1 LTVFL
6 FVFATLLITGTV
18 IFSIFNGY
26 KKHLALLFFTFIQL
40 FYLLYAP
47 WVNLIR
53 NDFTHFNSF
62 DANLEKQDF
71 TFGAFILSL
80 HLILFYFGYLIGFVT
95 KNKISSNLKTSTIE
109 LKKKSV
115 YIYII
120 FFILISINFAFGEIS
135 LYDILLG
142 KDESVTLGFKGGTN
156 WISSMADSLIILFI
170 ITLYFDINLLFRWI
184 MYPLTIFLFLL
195 LGFRYRF
202 LLLIFGISFLY
213 LKNQKLNFLKT
224 FKIFL
229 IFLSFFYFF
238 MVISENRSNFY
249 TNKYDNIVLNP
260 LTFDYESIYNNSLG
274 SIVDFTL
281 YKNLNNGTIVYD
293 YGESMFVY
301 PIIMFLPSS
310 LFNNNEK
317 PYPAPQIKNIDDAL
331 NVPRSYGQACT
342 FIGMTYNAF
351 SVYGVIF
358 FSTILGLFTS
368 KLEYNNSKG
377 PNLFIKIA
385 TILSLFQLY
394 TRGYLGLFLLPLFFM
409 YLPIFLMK
417 LKFKLY

>member
-1 LTVFL
+1 
-6 FVFATLLITGTV
+6 
-18 IFSIFNGY
+18 
-26 KKHLALLFFTFIQL
+26 
-40 FYLLYAP
+40 
-47 WVNLIR
+47 
-53 NDFTHFNSF
+53 
-62 DANLEKQDF
+62 
-71 TFGAFILSL
+71 
-80 HLILFYFGYLIGFVT
+80 
-95 KNKISSNLKTSTIE
+95 
-109 LKKKSV
+109 
-115 YIYII
+115 
-120 FFILISINFAFGEIS
+120 
-135 LYDILLG
+135 
-142 KDESVTLGFKGGTN
+142 
-156 WISSMADSLIILFI
+156 
-170 ITLYFDINLLFRWI
+170 
-184 MYPLTIFLFLL
+184 
-195 LGFRYRF
+195 
-202 LLLIFGISFLY
+202 
-213 LKNQKLNFLKT
+213 
-224 FKIFL
+224 
-229 IFLSFFYFF
+229 